1 MYQALYRKYRSRT
14 FDELVGQDS
23 ITRSLKNQ
31 IKNNTISH
39 AYLFSGTR
47 GTGKT
52 SAAKI
57 FARAVNCLD
66 LKDGQPCNK
75 CENCKSILEDR
86 SIDVV
91 EMDAASNNGVDDI
104 RELKD
109 KVIYPPQNLKYKVYI
124 IDEVHM
130 LSKGAFNALLKVLE
144 EPPKHLIFILA
155 TTEPEK
161 IPQTIL
167 SRTQRFNFKRI
178 EKDIIAQNLKRIS
191 ELENKS
197 CDDEVYELIANNS
210 DGAMRD
216 ALSLLDQCLS
226 YDEDHISYEKAIDI
240 LGISS
245 NELIFKLSSSL
256 ISFNLEESMQILEE
270 VYKSGKDISIL
281 VLDLINQFRNL
292 MIIKTIKN
300 PSDLVYSMEIEKYKN
315 LSEKVDL
322 DRLIKILKILNES
335 LINAKYSRDK
345 RIILEMAIVK
355 IIRLENENSILQ
367 RLEKLEDFVK
377 IKTGDV
383 RNLPY
388 IEDKSIENK
397 ANEIKISR
405 SFEDEHKDTRVSQ
418 SIEDSKRTLAK
429 NNNDFNEEVSKK
441 EKTYSNNL
449 KKEDKSDIIE
459 NSLSFSQVK
468 SDWNNILIE
477 LKKRNRINI
486 PILLSSGE
494 LSDVNNNT
502 IFIKYDSSKS
512 FQYKAISSEENISFI
527 EHFFKNYYNMDIKL
541 RIVMES
547 SKDKNK
553 AIEELNDLFGSENIE
568 RI

>member
-355 IIRLENENSILQ
+355 IIRLENEDSILQ

-486 PILLSSGE
+486 PILLSS
-494 LSDVNNNT
+494 
-502 IFIKYDSSKS
+502 
-512 FQYKAISSEENISFI
+512 
-527 EHFFKNYYNMDIKL
+527 
-541 RIVMES
+541 
-547 SKDKNK
+547 
-553 AIEELNDLFGSENIE
+553 
-568 RI
+568 

>member
-355 IIRLENENSILQ
+355 IIRLENEDSILQ

-502 IFIKYDSSKS
+502 IFIKYGSSKS
-512 FQYKAISSEENISFI
+512 FQYKAISSEENINFI

-541 RIVMES
+541 RIGMES